1 MTTPSPLKRKSSQ
14 EILVFQDENKRLK
27 TDVTECSQQVAK
39 LIINDLMQKY
49 LTPTVQSLL
58 SESQH
63 RDIGSVIFDK
73 ANGIVS
79 IKLNDTDLCIASKVI
94 GTGYNNTARKAAI
107 INLSTFEISENFK
120 LKHTNIPEGKRPPRI
135 ERNSPSAHKILE
147 ALEHEH
153 ITPTPIF
160 FDIIPTQFAM
170 PKPIKIQY
178 CIEPFFEHISSKY
191 KFSSAGEIQSFTQQ
205 IASALKYLHK
215 QNIIHGDLR
224 SDNIA
229 IDNGKAILIDWDTMR
244 KVDPNQA
251 SSSSFEDFED
261 SDANSFNTK
270 DGRAILL
277 DSIASETIQFG
288 HVIHNWLY
296 AYLIKG
302 DVDPYSYIEQNQI
315 KGVHDKDLCMG
326 LFNAGQRLINGESLD
341 DVFPCATPTDL
352 KA

>member
-1 MTTPSPLKRKSSQ
+1 MTTPSLKRSRSSQ
-14 EILVFQDENKRLK
+14 GLVQDGNKRSK
-27 TDVTECSQQVAK
+27 TEVTECSQKVGD
-39 LIINDLMQKY
+39 LIIDDRLHDHLKEH
-49 LTPTVQSLL
+49 LKTIVQGLL

-73 ANGIVS
+73 TSGIVS
-79 IKLNDTDLCIASKVI
+79 IKLSDTDLCIASKVI
-94 GTGYNNTARKAAI
+94 GNGSYNIARKAAI
-107 INLSTFEISENFK
+107 INLSTFEIKENFK
-120 LKHTNIPEGKRPPRI
+120 LKHTKIPEGKRPPRI

-153 ITPTPIF
+153 ITSTPIF

-170 PKPIKIQY
+170 PRPIKIQY
-178 CIEPFFEHISSKY
+178 CIEPFFEHISDKY

-244 KVDPNQA
+244 KVDPNHA
-251 SSSSFEDFED
+251 SSSFED

-296 AYLIKG
+296 AYIMK
-302 DVDPYSYIEQNQI
+302 DNTSPYSYISQEQI
-315 KGVHDKDLCMG
+315 KGVHDEALCMR
-326 LFNAGQRLINGESLD
+326 LFDAGQRLINGESLD
-341 DVFPCATPTDL
+341 DIFPCASPTDL